1 MAFAGRLGYTLW
13 VIVLYIVLLGLVGN
27 GLQGLAAGRLSAAI
41 PLALGLAGIT
51 YRHRKS
57 LF

>member
-27 GLQGLAAGRLSAAI
+27 GLQGLAAGRLLAAI
-41 PLALGLAGIT
+41 PLALGLAGII